1 MLPTATRVAGAPNL
15 PRARAGTDVEAPVS
29 LRKVTRRIFLALLLV
44 ALGLVAAELTL
55 RALRLP
61 APTQRTDLV
70 DSRWRSAMDF
80 GTGPGDFWTL
90 RPTTGDEPVS
100 ALGMR
105 GYDPTADG
113 PRDFRIAVLGG
124 ASAYGLEL
132 SHGYTFAARVERA
145 LQRELPGARVQ
156 LMLAAA
162 PDYSSHQMLA
172 AWRHSVRGFAPHVL
186 VVHSEAWND
195 ATAAVGPTDAELAA
209 SAAARPALHLQ
220 ALFAHPPEATGA
232 PRVGLDTYRS
242 NLGALFAEA
251 TAAKIE
257 ILAAVA
263 ARGPKTLAR
272 WPSVETYARVHE
284 EVALA
289 SGAMLIDLHALIS
302 GLSSLSTVVAC
313 TDIGETM
320 AFRDGVHL
328 TAPAHV
334 VVADAVVPM
343 LRTTRRYKELIA
355 APAATPP
362 PPAPPTLASVAPVRV
377 TALRGEEVTLT
388 GTGLDAA
395 GAPRVYIGSTLLTR
409 LTTVDDK
416 TLRVTL
422 PVDLVPGQLAIEVV
436 TKAGSAILSSGIE
449 VSGAGLQATLRRAGG
464 RIHVDANGQAP
475 PGSTVQ
481 VWLAHAARTQPVS
494 TIAGSFWLRD
504 DLVEAEKK
512 ATFFCYGNLP
522 LPTTVTTVGSDGTW
536 RISAELDSP
545 SLMPGTSAALQGV
558 VWLPDRLAHGVA
570 TAVLPLPIEH

>member
-1 MLPTATRVAGAPNL
+1 MVPTATGAAGPPNL
-15 PRARAGTDVEAPVS
+15 PRARAGTDEEAPVS
-29 LRKVTRRIFLALLLV
+29 LREVTRRIFLALLLV
-44 ALGLVAAELTL
+44 ALGLLAVELTL
-55 RALRLP
+55 RVLRLP
-61 APTQRTDLV
+61 ARTQRTDLV
-70 DSRWRSAMDF
+70 DSRWRPAMDF
-80 GTGPGDFWTL
+80 GAGPGDFWTL
-90 RPTTGDEPVS
+90 RPATGGEPVS

-105 GYDPTADG
+105 GYDPTDSG
-113 PRDFRIAVLGG
+113 PNDFRVAILGG

-132 SHGYTFAARVERA
+132 TYGYSFAARVERA
-145 LQRELPGARVQ
+145 LQRELRGARVQ

-172 AWRHSVRGFAPHVL
+172 AWRRSVRAFAPHVL

-232 PRVGLDTYRS
+232 PRVDLDAYRN
-242 NLGALFAEA
+242 NLRALFVEA
-251 TAAKIE
+251 TTAKVE

-272 WPSVETYARVHE
+272 WPGIETYTRVHQ
-284 EVALA
+284 EVAVA
-289 SGAMLIDLHALIS
+289 SGAMLLDLNALIS
-302 GLSSLSTVVAC
+302 GLSALSTVVAC
-313 TDIGETM
+313 SDIGETM

-334 VVADAVVPM
+334 VVADAIVPM
-343 LRTTRRYKELIA
+343 LRTTRRYKELRA
-355 APAATPP
+355 APGATPP
-362 PPAPPTLASVAPVRV
+362 PQAPPTLASIAPVRV
-377 TALRGEEVTLT
+377 TALLGEEVTLS
-388 GTGLDAA
+388 GTGFDAA
-395 GAPRVYIGSTLLTR
+395 GAPRVYIGSTLVTR
-409 LTTVDDK
+409 LTPVDDN

-422 PVDLVPGQLAIEVV
+422 PSDIVPGQLPIEVV
-436 TKAGSAILSSGIE
+436 TRAGSAVLSSGIE
-449 VSGAGLQATLRRAGG
+449 VSGARLQASLRRANG
-464 RIHVDANGQAP
+464 RIHADANGQAP

-481 VWLAHAARTQPVS
+481 IWLAHAARTQPVP

-522 LPTTVTTVGSDGTW
+522 LPTTVTTAGADGTW

-545 SLMPGTSAALQGV
+545 SLMPGTNAALQGV
-558 VWLPDRLAHGVA
+558 VWFADRPAHGVA
-570 TAVLPLPIEH
+570 TVVLPLPIEH